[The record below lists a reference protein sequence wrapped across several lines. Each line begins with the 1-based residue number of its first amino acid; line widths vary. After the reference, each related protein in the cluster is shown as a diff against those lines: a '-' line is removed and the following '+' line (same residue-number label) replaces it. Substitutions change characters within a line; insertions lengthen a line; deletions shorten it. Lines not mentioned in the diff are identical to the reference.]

1 MRIIVVLVVTLAVL
15 AGCGEDEPAAA
26 PTPGAAALAE
36 LTVTVDADGN
46 GGTKPRTADVRC
58 ETQGDSQTCRAVADM
73 TAGTFAPTPGDVACT
88 QQYGGPE
95 TATVAGTLRR
105 EPIDARFS
113 RENGCEI
120 SRWKAVE
127 PLLAAAG

>member
-1 MRIIVVLVVTLAVL
+1 MRIIVALATLALL

-73 TAGTFAPTPGDVACT
+73 TAETFAPTRGDVACT